1 MTLVSMFTSGGY
13 IHRPLGQAHVG
24 RNYIYANRIS
34 INSISE
40 HGLTNPRNM
49 DSMSISPVHGFPIP
63 AKHTLLA
70 QLLKSGTAFPDSLS
84 NYPIM
89 DYIRGVRDSK
99 KKKKEKVHIIQ
110 KVKQM
115 MPLGTLLGV
124 EIEHYPVTRTTL
136 NSDSL
141 GSYCHD
147 ASLDQ
152 GGIELR
158 KLTWVGRNGRLNGV
172 LSLKPLLENAT
183 VNARCGLHVHVD
195 IRHLPVF
202 SNETQFS
209 VGETYDRLCSIYPI
223 LKKLV
228 PPSRLKSR
236 YCKWYNNRY
245 GSDSYHCNSYGS
257 RYCALNYDSVSEH
270 GTIEWRMGS
279 GSTNVL
285 KIESWALLCQFLTRW
300 ASIQGNTMPR
310 NWDQFIAILPQW
322 LASWCVLRRERLYG
336 DLGPVD
342 ERVGSAV
349 SQNE

>member
-1 MTLVSMFTSGGY
+1 MFTSGGY
-13 IHRPLGQAHVG
+13 VQQPRGQSHI
-24 RNYIYANRIS
+24 RKYIYANRIS
-34 INSISE
+34 INTISE

-49 DSMSISPVHGFPIP
+49 DSMSIAPVHGFPIP

-84 NYPIM
+84 TYPIM
-89 DYIRGVRDSK
+89 DYIRGVRSSK
-99 KKKKEKVHIIQ
+99 SIKKEKIHIIQ
-110 KVKQM
+110 KAKLM
-115 MPLGTLLGV
+115 LPLGTLLGV
-124 EIEHYPVTRTTL
+124 EIEHYPVTRATSL
-136 NSDSL
+136 GSDSL

-158 KLTWVGRNGRLNGV
+158 KLTWVGRNGRINGV

-228 PPSRLKSR
+228 PP
-236 YCKWYNNRY
+236 
-245 GSDSYHCNSYGS
+245 
-257 RYCALNYDSVSEH
+257 
-270 GTIEWRMGS
+270 
-279 GSTNVL
+279 
-285 KIESWALLCQFLTRW
+285 F
-300 ASIQGNTMPR
+300 
-310 NWDQFIAILPQW
+310 
-322 LASWCVLRRERLYG
+322 
-336 DLGPVD
+336 
-342 ERVGSAV
+342 
-349 SQNE
+349 